1 MDPTEIYEAPNLAPQ
16 TMPPCFEV
24 ESRFPCISQ
33 KLSTL
38 TPRKGCVLTL
48 NLGRVYDLVGQ
59 PKVDRVM
66 WHTSQAGPYRKPLVP
81 MYLYSECKSYASA
94 LS

>member
-1 MDPTEIYEAPNLAPQ
+1 MHLSECYI
-16 TMPPCFEV
+16 
-24 ESRFPCISQ
+24 Q

-48 NLGRVYDLVGQ
+48 NLGRVYDLVSQ
-59 PKVDRVM
+59 PKVDRVT

-81 MYLYSECKSYASA
+81 VYLYSECNHMQMPFLEAIH
-94 LS
+94 